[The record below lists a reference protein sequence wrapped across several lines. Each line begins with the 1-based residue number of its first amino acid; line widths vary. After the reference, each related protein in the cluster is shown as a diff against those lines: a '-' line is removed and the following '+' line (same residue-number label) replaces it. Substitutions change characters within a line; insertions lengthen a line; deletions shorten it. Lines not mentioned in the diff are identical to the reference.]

1 MKKVAVL
8 TDFFDP
14 DFAYSLVSVASN
26 QIKMLLRA
34 GYSPR
39 VLVDDHFPDPEK
51 QPERV
56 PYPWNSVELFRLP
69 SIPRSNFVELHE
81 GWQSDLEKM
90 TVAMREG
97 LKDIDVVM
105 THDVIYQPAQL
116 LYQLAARRIAEERN
130 GSLWFLNLTHSAT
143 TPALISTTNEYL
155 QAAKQKFPFSYL
167 CYPNEASKPR
177 LARNFGYEE
186 DEIKFTPHATDF
198 CEFMGFQDIT
208 KKLVDEKDML
218 SADVIMVY
226 PARLDRGKQLQF
238 NILTMAELKK
248 LGRSVRFIAQ
258 DFHSSSTD
266 EKDDKRRYREELK
279 KLAAENG
286 LGETEVTF
294 TSEFDESLR
303 VRCPRQMVR
312 DLMLLANVFIL
323 PSVSETYSL
332 VAQES
337 ALCSNFLI
345 LNFDFSPLRSLYGEE
360 ACYFKF
366 SSNLDNMTGF
376 DGETKTSYSPSV
388 NAYCRDIA
396 LRIIYELENNRVL
409 KLKTRL
415 RKTRSLDYVFRRY
428 WEPLFYA
435 QSG

>member
-1 MKKVAVL
+1 MKRIAVVL
-8 TDFFDP
+8 DFYAYDP
-14 DFAYSLVSVASN
+14 AYSLCSVAQN
-26 QIKMLLRA
+26 QILMLLRA

-39 VLVDDHFPDPEK
+39 VLVDEHFPDPEK
-51 QPERV
+51 EPEKV

-69 SIPRSNFVELHE
+69 SIPRSNFVELHD
-81 GWQSDLEKM
+81 GWRSDLEKM
-90 TVAMREG
+90 TMAMREG
-97 LKDIDVVM
+97 LKDIDVAL
-105 THDVIYQPAQL
+105 THDLIYQPAQL
-116 LYQLAARRIAEERN
+116 LYQLSARKIAEERN
-130 GSLWFLNLTHSAT
+130 GSLFFLNLTHSAT

-155 QAAKQKFPFSYL
+155 QNVKRKFPFSYL

-177 LARNFGYEE
+177 LAKNFGYEE
-186 DEIKFTPHATDF
+186 NEIKFTPHATDF

-208 KKLVDEKDML
+208 KRLVDEKDML

-238 NILTMAELKK
+238 NILVMAELKK

-258 DFHSSSTD
+258 DFHSSSRD
-266 EKDDKRRYREELK
+266 AKDDKFRYREELK
-279 KLAAENG
+279 KLAAESG
-286 LGETEVTF
+286 LGEMEVTF
-294 TSEFDESLR
+294 TSEFDESLH
-303 VRCPRQMVR
+303 VRCSRQMVR

-345 LNFDFSPLRSLYGEE
+345 LNYDFFPLRSLYQEE

-366 SSNLDNMTGF
+366 SSNLDNMTGM
-376 DGETKTSYSPSV
+376 DGETKTSYSPSRQ
-388 NAYCRDIA
+388 AYCRDIA

-415 RKTRSLDYVFRRY
+415 RKTRNLDFVFRRY

>member
-8 TDFFDP
+8 TDFFNP

-51 QPERV
+51 EPNKV

-69 SIPRSNFVELHE
+69 SIPRSNFVELHD
-81 GWQSDLEKM
+81 GWEADLEKM
-90 TVAMREG
+90 TKVMREG
-97 LKDIDVVM
+97 LKGIDVVL
-105 THDVIYQPAQL
+105 THDLIYQPAQL
-116 LYQLAARRIAEERN
+116 LYQLSARRIAEERN
-130 GSLWFLNLTHSAT
+130 GSLFFLNLTHSAT
-143 TPALISTTNEYL
+143 TPALISTTNKYL

-186 DEIKFTPHATDF
+186 NEIKFTPHATDF
-198 CEFMGFQDIT
+198 CEFMGFLDIT
-208 KKLVDEKDML
+208 KKLVDERNML
-218 SADVIMVY
+218 DADIVMVY
-226 PARLDRGKQLQF
+226 PARLDRGKQLEF
-238 NILTMAELKK
+238 NILMMSELKK
-248 LGRSVRFIAQ
+248 LGCSVRFIAQ
-258 DFHSSSTD
+258 DFHSSV
-266 EKDDKRRYREELK
+266 KGDDKWKYREELK
-279 KLAAENG
+279 KLAAEHG
-286 LGETEVTF
+286 LSLDIEVTF

-312 DLMLLANVFIL
+312 DLMLLSNVFCL

-337 ALCSNFLI
+337 ALSGCFLI
-345 LNFDFSPLRSLYGEE
+345 LNYDFFPIRSLYQEE
-360 ACYFKF
+360 AVYFKF
-366 SSNLDNMTGF
+366 SSNLDNMTGY
-376 DGETKTSYSPSV
+376 DGETKTSYSPSRE
-388 NAYCRDIA
+388 AYCRDIA

-415 RKTRSLDYVFRRY
+415 RKTRNLDYVFRHY

-435 QSG
+435 NEG